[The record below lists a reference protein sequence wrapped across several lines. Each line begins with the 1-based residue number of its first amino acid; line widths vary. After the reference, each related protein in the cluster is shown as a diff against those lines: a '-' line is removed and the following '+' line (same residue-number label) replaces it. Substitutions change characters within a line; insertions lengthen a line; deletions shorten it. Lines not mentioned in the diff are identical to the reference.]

1 MSTDQQLQRQIH
13 TQRDSET
20 HWLQQMLF
28 AFGKAQETRM
38 KLAETTGED
47 LNPLIILED
56 GTQVPLDTLREIIQK
71 RVDFLMQALGRR
83 IHSRPR

>member
-1 MSTDQQLQRQIH
+1 MSADQQLQRQIH
-13 TQRDSET
+13 NQRDSEAR
-20 HWLQQMLF
+20 WLQQMLF
-28 AFGKAQETRM
+28 AFGKAQETRT

-71 RVDFLMQALGRR
+71 RIDLLMQALGRR
-83 IHSRPR
+83 NHGRPR